1 MHIVLEGKDNGLP
14 TLTSYR
20 RAIVTVLPAAR

>member
-1 MHIVLEGKDNGLP
+1 MEGKDNGLP